1 MRRSPQRKRTAR
13 KPSGRRGAVAI
24 ETALAMTVVMLV
36 LVGGVTL
43 GHAVTVRHVLSS
55 ATARAARVCTV
66 AGGDIAGCMDDQ
78 VRAEL
83 LESGVAG
90 RCPDLAIE
98 PEAIDLA
105 GIPAVRVSATCGYEG
120 MPGAAWLSANNVN
133 DGLVLTARA
142 TMPLP

>member
-1 MRRSPQRKRTAR
+1 MKRHTA
-13 KPSGRRGAVAI
+13 RRGAVAI

-36 LVGGVTL
+36 LIGGVTL

-55 ATARAARVCTV
+55 ATSRAVRVCTI

-78 VRAEL
+78 VRAAL
-83 LESGVAG
+83 LEAGVAA
-90 RCPDLAIE
+90 RCPDLAVE
-98 PEAIDLA
+98 PEAVDLA
-105 GIPAVRVSATCGYEG
+105 GIPAVRVSASCPYDG
-120 MPGAAWLSANNVN
+120 MPGMAWLAANNAG